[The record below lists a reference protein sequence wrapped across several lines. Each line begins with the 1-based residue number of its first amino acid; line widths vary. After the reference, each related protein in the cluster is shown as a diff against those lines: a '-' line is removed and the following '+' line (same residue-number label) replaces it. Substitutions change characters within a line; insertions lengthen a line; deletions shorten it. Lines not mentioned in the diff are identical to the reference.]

1 MTRLIRTTPAL
12 ENACEALALA
22 RTVAVDTEFHS
33 ERRYYPELML
43 IQLRCDDGEPML
55 VDPLADIDLTP
66 LGQAL
71 AQARVVVHGGQ
82 TDVQVLAR
90 ALGTPL
96 HVQFDT
102 QIAAGCVGSGF
113 PVRLQELTRIHLG
126 RHMPKGETLSDW
138 SQRPLSAQQ
147 LGYAADDVL
156 VLGPLEAALQLALEA
171 RGTTEIAAHLLEEQL
186 AIALAPEVDEDAWR
200 SVAGAQVL
208 EGPDRAIARELA
220 AWRQSEARRRDVP
233 RHSIVADAILTDLAR
248 RAPTNM
254 ESLRA
259 NRRMPTNVWKREGE
273 AILSAI
279 LRGRDAP
286 PVPPLHPRPRAWM
299 DLVRAA
305 GRVVEARLGVAVDL
319 LLPDRV
325 VTALAGRQPIDSW
338 RKIALGPDFFAFLEG
353 TSRLEMPAP
362 LRFVAES

>member
-1 MTRLIRTTPAL
+1 MTRLIRTTAAL
-12 ENACEALALA
+12 EDACAALANA
-22 RTVAVDTEFHS
+22 GTVAVDTEFHS
-33 ERRYYPELML
+33 ERRYFPELML
-43 IQLRCDDGEPML
+43 IQLRGDDGEAVL
-55 VDPLADIDLTP
+55 VDPLAELDLSP
-66 LGQAL
+66 LGRAL
-71 AQARVVVHGGQ
+71 AKARVVVHGGQ

-90 ALGTPL
+90 ALGAPMR
-96 HVQFDT
+96 VQFDT
-102 QIAAGCVGSGF
+102 QIAAGCVGNGF
-113 PVRLQELTRIHLG
+113 PVRLQELTRLHLG

-156 VLGPLEAALQLALEA
+156 VLGPLEAALRAALEA
-171 RGTTEIAAHLLEEQL
+171 RGTAELAAHLLDEHL
-186 AIALAPEVDEDAWR
+186 AVALTPEIDEDAWR
-200 SVAGAQVL
+200 ALAGAQVL

-233 RHSIVADAILTDLAR
+233 RHSIVSDAILTDLAR
-248 RAPTNM
+248 RAPTTM

-273 AILSAI
+273 AILAAI
-279 LRGRDAP
+279 RRGRDAP
-286 PVPPLHPRPRAWM
+286 PPPPLHPRPRAWM

-319 LLPDRV
+319 LLPERV
-325 VTALAGRQPIDSW
+325 VTSLAERQPIDSW
-338 RKIALGPDFFAFLEG
+338 RKIALGDKFFTFLEG
-353 TSRLEMPAP
+353 TSSLSMPET